1 MKLMKQSGPSSMIQW
16 RFASFFGLLAVL
28 GARCPLPSPTTAGFL
43 VQILSMFFSV
53 LLVSLILTKETS

>member
-1 MKLMKQSGPSSMIQW
+1 MIQW

-53 LLVSLILTKETS
+53 LFDSDQRNFLTVQDLNA